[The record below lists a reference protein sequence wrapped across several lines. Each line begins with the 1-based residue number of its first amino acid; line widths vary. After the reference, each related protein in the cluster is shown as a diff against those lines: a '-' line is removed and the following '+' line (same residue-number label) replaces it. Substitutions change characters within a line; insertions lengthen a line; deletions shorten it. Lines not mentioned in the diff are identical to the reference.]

1 MPLILMTYGAAWF
14 VLVSVKFSRVMG
26 WLIKV
31 SLLPSPAQCPASR
44 GQWRKGESVSF
55 ASVLMSASLGLRVLR
70 NQEVASS

>member
-31 SLLPSPAQCPASR
+31 SPLPSRALCPAEDNGER
-44 GQWRKGESVSF
+44 GKVFPLLLFLCQLLGAR
-55 ASVLMSASLGLRVLR
+55 SA
-70 NQEVASS
+70 

>member
-31 SLLPSPAQCPASR
+31 SPLPSRELCPSR
-44 GQWRKGESVSF
+44 GQW
-55 ASVLMSASLGLRVLR
+55 
-70 NQEVASS
+70 

>member
-31 SLLPSPAQCPASR
+31 SLLPSLACALCPAEDN
-44 GQWRKGESVSF
+44 GERWKVF
-55 ASVLMSASLGLRVLR
+55 PLLLFFCQLLGTRSA
-70 NQEVASS
+70 

>member
-31 SLLPSPAQCPASR
+31 SLLPSRALCPTEDNDER
-44 GQWRKGESVSF
+44 WKVFPLLLFLGQLLGAR
-55 ASVLMSASLGLRVLR
+55 SA
-70 NQEVASS
+70 